1 MAISLIRPMKKRQTP
16 VDSKTY
22 SKLGPYMKFTIKNGG
37 EPVITTT
44 QIKELIS
51 RRRRQVLVHSV
62 IYYKLNDNLIDDAT
76 WSKWA
81 LELEELQNRY
91 PKIAAD
97 CPLAKEFINFDHSTG
112 MSLPLDNPWAVRT
125 AQYLLSITRE
135 MQCAL

>member
-1 MAISLIRPMKKRQTP
+1 MAISLIRSTKKRQTP
-16 VDSKTY
+16 IDSKAY
-22 SKLGPYMKFTIKNGG
+22 SKLDPYMKFTIKNGR
-37 EPVITTT
+37 ELVMDTT

-62 IYYKLNDNLIDDAT
+62 IYYKLNDNLIDDTT

-81 LELEELQNRY
+81 LELEELQNQY

-97 CPLAKEFINFDHSTG
+97 CPLAKEFLNFDHSTG

-135 MQCAL
+135 KQCAL